1 MGSRWPA
8 TGPSFRTQAACF
20 SAENELQSHR
30 CAHILRG
37 YTAQRP
43 LGEAELGALAD
54 FMWAGALACGFYR
67 WREFNINR
75 PESSDET
82 KQAYL
87 IMQRRCELLEA
98 TPIDPRTWLAAPP

>member
-1 MGSRWPA
+1 MDVAVAVS
-8 TGPSFRTQAACF
+8 AAAF
-20 SAENELQSHR
+20 TASNELLPAR
-30 CAHILRG
+30 CAALLRG
-37 YTAQRP
+37 YTARRP
-43 LGEAELGALAD
+43 LSADEMSALPD

-98 TPIDPRTWLAAPP
+98 TPLDPRAWLATPP

>member
-1 MGSRWPA
+1 MCWP
-8 TGPSFRTQAACF
+8 
-20 SAENELQSHR
+20 
-30 CAHILRG
+30 
-37 YTAQRP
+37 
-43 LGEAELGALAD
+43 
-54 FMWAGALACGFYR
+54 LACGFYR

-98 TPIDPRTWLAAPP
+98 TPLDPRAWLATPP